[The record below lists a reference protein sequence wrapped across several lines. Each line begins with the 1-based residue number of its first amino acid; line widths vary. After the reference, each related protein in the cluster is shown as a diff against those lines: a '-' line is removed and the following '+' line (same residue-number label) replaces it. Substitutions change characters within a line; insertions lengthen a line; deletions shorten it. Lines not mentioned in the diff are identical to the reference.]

1 MTGAPV
7 FLICEQI
14 KEEKKPPAAATTAAQ
29 PPPPPPLSAVPG
41 GFLKQLVRETEKE
54 TRHKEPEL
62 KEEKTV
68 RSHCTGWDSAENLF
82 INTEGVD
89 PWWSSNKLEQDDL
102 PEGKIYIFRS
112 LRISIQLSQNYFIL
126 RNVLTSSSRKKI
138 TCS

>member
-14 KEEKKPPAAATTAAQ
+14 KEEKKPPAAVAAAAVQ
-29 PPPPPPLSAVPG
+29 PPPPLSAVPG

-68 RSHCTGWDSAENLF
+68 RSHSTGWE
-82 INTEGVD
+82 
-89 PWWSSNKLEQDDL
+89 
-102 PEGKIYIFRS
+102 
-112 LRISIQLSQNYFIL
+112 
-126 RNVLTSSSRKKI
+126 
-138 TCS
+138 TCSRGSGGQSTQIKYLSKSTATYSKILLQ